1 MSTQKKIKDTEE
13 AIEKSLE
20 RGDEAGVE
28 KYEDRLVE
36 LQRKLKKEEED
47 VKPHPSWVVQD

>member
-1 MSTQKKIKDTEE
+1 MSTTQEKIKQAEDS
-13 AIEKSLE
+13 IEKSLE

-36 LQRKLKKEEED
+36 LKRKLKKEEEEI
-47 VKPHPSWVVQD
+47 KPHPS